1 MPNISPLTSRM
12 MTDNTKQN
20 EHQEKIYK
28 HLAQHAN
35 DVKPNEAKARLVK
48 ENPLQSA
55 ASAVGDTFKD
65 GKNFVIAAK
74 TGKLNDNSLGRINDL
89 GLKAG
94 ALLIA
99 GFLASNA
106 KTKTNAIMQFLGGAT
121 FLSVMSLWPKIFINL
136 PARLV
141 HGFRI
146 DQKYISAQ
154 GDKKDVYLDN
164 QFIPTDIFSKQEL
177 KDNARRSGI
186 DYESENGEEKI
197 LRKMQKT
204 ALQNRTLW
212 MATAG
217 FATPLLTAVIGDKIE
232 PLVKNAVINHDFM
245 KSRQALDNIDE
256 VFSASSPI
264 VKNKKQ
270 LEDVLMQYSSKN
282 LDSEGF
288 KKISAALNI
297 DVTDIFKDSDDL
309 KPIKDLKFNVDENAL
324 SVARNQV
331 SIIKDEGLEETLKN
345 AFSDLIKSK
354 DATQGTSER
363 AKGIFANVKTIQE
376 SHNGKIE
383 AEKLDEVINNFKNL
397 KEGKTY
403 IKLRQMLQE
412 AFNAQGNKKLTS
424 LIDTKLSNMDLKYDD
439 TPFFEAVRQYND
451 EILASIRGR
460 LKTYLD
466 ILNPVAGSKDE
477 SVYTK
482 IYRQAM
488 EKIFNKANFT
498 KEELTAIKLPPTNSA
513 QHKTLDVL
521 TNFFQRFASLSD
533 EEYANAIKEFVVEDK
548 DNMVRDF
555 IQKMYSKDNKETI
568 SKIWQLQGAA
578 NKPVFN
584 ILNKGLDREIESN
597 IEHFMDV
604 ANANITS
611 IKSKA
616 LICANLERRIKS
628 GEFEEA
634 LKSVNTILGNK
645 YIDGAAIDSIENY
658 AKNFDTI
665 PVEEWIK
672 KARQLVYE
680 GTVAADACKLE
691 LDFEHFQTLKNVIYD
706 KNAFKKEIELVPD
719 LEGLLKNLILSKT
732 GDVDNSNI
740 TGICGLLRNSA
751 KEMLNNRTWKK
762 IFLPMTFALV
772 AVTLLVQPLFGNI
785 KDEFPE
791 TKKKGAK

>member
-89 GLKAG
+89 GLKAE

-533 EEYANAIKEFVVEDK
+533 EEYTNAIKEFVVEDK

-680 GTVAADACKLE
+680 GTVASDACKLE

-719 LEGLLKNLILSKT
+719 LEGLLRNLILSKT

>member
-65 GKNFVIAAK
+65 GKNFAIAAK

-270 LEDVLMQYSSKN
+270 LEDVLMQYSSKS

-533 EEYANAIKEFVVEDK
+533 EEYTNAIKEFVVEDK

-611 IKSKA
+611 IRSKA

>member
-65 GKNFVIAAK
+65 GRNFVIAAK

-376 SHNGKIE
+376 PHNGKIE
-383 AEKLDEVINNFKNL
+383 AEKLDEAINNFKNL

-533 EEYANAIKEFVVEDK
+533 EEYTNAIKEFVVEDK

-611 IKSKA
+611 IRSKA
-616 LICANLERRIKS
+616 LICVNLERRIKS

-665 PVEEWIK
+665 PVDEWIK

>member
-270 LEDVLMQYSSKN
+270 LEDVLMQYSSKS

-533 EEYANAIKEFVVEDK
+533 EEYTNAIKEFVVEDK

-578 NKPVFN
+578 NKPVFS

-611 IKSKA
+611 IRSKA

-665 PVEEWIK
+665 PVDEWIK

-719 LEGLLKNLILSKT
+719 LEGLLRNLILSKT

>member
-1 MPNISPLTSRM
+1 MANISPLTSRM

-533 EEYANAIKEFVVEDK
+533 EEYTNAIKEFVVEDK

-611 IKSKA
+611 IRSKA

>member
-12 MTDNTKQN
+12 MTDNTNQN

-55 ASAVGDTFKD
+55 ASAVSDTFKD

-186 DYESENGEEKI
+186 DYGSENGEEKI

-363 AKGIFANVKTIQE
+363 VKGIFANVKTIQE

-533 EEYANAIKEFVVEDK
+533 EEYTNAIKEFVVEDK

-611 IKSKA
+611 IRSKA